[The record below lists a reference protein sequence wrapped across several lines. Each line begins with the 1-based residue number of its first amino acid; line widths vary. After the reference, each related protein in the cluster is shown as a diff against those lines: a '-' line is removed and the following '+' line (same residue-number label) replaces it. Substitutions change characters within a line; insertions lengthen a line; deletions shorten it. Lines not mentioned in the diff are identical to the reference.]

1 MAYPLLVN
9 QMPER
14 IKKVWQ
20 RTLVVTSCISLIVLI
35 GISIAAYYFEWWNQY
50 WTIVMSSLFGVVIV
64 ATISSGWLL
73 PYRYLYYRYEL
84 TNDEMLFQKG
94 YFFRST
100 TIVPIVRIQHIETEQ
115 GPFLRKEK
123 LMEIVVHTAATT
135 HRIAGLDIEEAQQL
149 RAEIMR
155 QVRLREYE

>member
-20 RTLVVTSCISLIVLI
+20 RTLVVTSCISFVVLI
-35 GISIAAYYFEWWNQY
+35 GISIAAYYFGWWNQY
-50 WTIVMSSLFGVVIV
+50 WTIVMSSLFGVVLV
-64 ATISSGWLL
+64 ATISSWWLL

-115 GPFLRKEK
+115 GPFLRKEN